1 MSIWIEM
8 DGDRTIGEFRLLK
21 LSQVVPSQPPDKM
34 KAGQW
39 GEDRPAQ
46 GEVKVWC
53 GY

>member
-1 MSIWIEM
+1 MSIWIEV
-8 DGDRTIGEFRLLK
+8 DGDRTIGEFRLLI
-21 LSQVVPSQPPDKM
+21 LRKM

-53 GY
+53 GYRNSCSRIA